1 MFQKLVSRN
10 KDLEDSLLKGFA
22 IAIDDKG
29 YLVVRD
35 IPYLGSNLDLQWG
48 AFVVELVFVD
58 DVLVKQKD
66 HQVFFAGAIPHGL
79 DGKPV
84 PGLAGGPT
92 SPGQIGL
99 SDASKDVV
107 VERSFSA
114 KPKPK
119 DAYDNFFHKIETYVS
134 LIAGPAMHK
143 FKVHPYS
150 RRAIQEITPADSVF
164 HFHDTLTSLYG
175 ISDLSTKLVNDV
187 VAVIGVGGTGS
198 YLIDFLAK
206 TPVREIRIFDLDSFY
221 VHNAFRAPGRLENAE
236 LGKNKAEMYA
246 ARYENFRKGVIA
258 KPKFV
263 DADSA
268 EDFSGVTFAF
278 VSVDK
283 GSSRSG
289 IFEVLISLQIPF
301 IDVGMGLSR
310 RHGALDGMLRT
321 TYFPPHDAKRMRDLG
336 IVELV
341 DDAEDEYRRN
351 VQISELNALNA
362 AFAVIRF
369 KQLRGFFREQE
380 AGNHLLMD
388 IHDLRVRGL

>member
-10 KDLEDSLLKGFA
+10 KDLEDLLLKGFA

-35 IPYLGSNLDLQWG
+35 IPYLDSSLALQWG
-48 AFVVELVFVD
+48 AFVAELVFID
-58 DVLVKQKD
+58 DVLIKQKD
-66 HQVFFAGAIPHGL
+66 HQVFFAGAVPYGL

-114 KPKPK
+114 KPKPNE
-119 DAYDNFFHKIETYVS
+119 AYDDFFHKIETYVS

-150 RRAIQEITPADSVF
+150 RRAIQEIIPTDSVF
-164 HFHDTLTSLYG
+164 RFHDTLTSLYG
-175 ISDLSTKLVNDV
+175 ISDLSAKLANDV
-187 VAVIGVGGTGS
+187 VAVIGAGGTGS

-221 VHNAFRAPGRLENAE
+221 VHNAFRAPGRLEKEE
-236 LGKNKAEMYA
+236 LDKNKAEMYA
-246 ARYENFRKGVIA
+246 ARYENFRKGVVA

-263 DADSA
+263 DADSS
-268 EDFSGVTFAF
+268 DDLSGVTFAF

-289 IFEVLISLQIPF
+289 IFDLLISLQIPF
-301 IDVGMGLSR
+301 IDVGIGLNR
-310 RHGALDGMLRT
+310 KHDELDGMLRA
-321 TYFPPHDAKRMRDLG
+321 TYFPPHDAKRMCDLG
-336 IVELV
+336 LVELL
-341 DDAEDEYRRN
+341 DNPEDEYRRN
-351 VQISELNALNA
+351 VQIGELNALNA

-369 KQLRGFFREQE
+369 KQLRGFFREEE

-388 IHDLRVRGL
+388 IHDLRVKGL